1 MGDISMRTTATI
13 LLASTMFAAGATGAW
28 AADSATAK
36 FTGADGTDHGTLT
49 LTSTPNGVLITGE
62 LTNVPAG
69 AHGFHF
75 HTTGACEPP
84 FESAGGHF
92 NPTEAEHG
100 FLVEAGPHSGD
111 MTNLHAG
118 DSGTV
123 TVETVD
129 SAVSLTEGE
138 EGYLLD
144 EDGTSLIL
152 HAGADD
158 YQTQPSGAS
167 GDRIAC
173 AVVE

>member
-1 MGDISMRTTATI
+1 MKITTGI
-13 LLASTMFAAGATGAW
+13 LLASAMIAGGATGAY

-36 FTGADGTDHGTLT
+36 VVGADGTDHGALT
-49 LTSTPNGVLITGE
+49 LTATPNGVLIQGE
-62 LTNVPAG
+62 LTGVPAG

-111 MTNLHAG
+111 MANLHAG
-118 DSGTV
+118 ESGTI
-123 TVETVD
+123 TVEAVD

-152 HAGADD
+152 HAAADD
-158 YQTQPSGAS
+158 YKTQPSGAS

-173 AVVE
+173 AVIE

>member
-1 MGDISMRTTATI
+1 MKTKTTI
-13 LLASTMFAAGATGAW
+13 LLASAMLAIGAASAQ

-36 FTGADGTDHGTLT
+36 FTGADGADHGTLT
-49 LTSTPNGVLITGE
+49 LTSTPHGVLITGE
-62 LTNVPAG
+62 LTAVPAG

-111 MTNLHAG
+111 MANLHAG
-118 DSGTV
+118 ESGTIA
-123 TVETVD
+123 VETLD
-129 SAVSLTEGE
+129 SEVSLTEGE

-152 HAGADD
+152 HAAADD
-158 YQTQPSGAS
+158 YQSQPAGAS

-173 AVVE
+173 AIVE